1 MSDALQNFLLPRLPI
16 AGLAAYRIETSD
28 RVLATQCTSKS
39 LPPSAA
45 DQMLASI
52 IQSGRA
58 QLPTNNE
65 SALYC
70 WNFDRLKVYVA
81 ARTDGACLA
90 VLVENNPDAQV
101 IRIREA
107 LQAFVELSI
116 Y

>member
-1 MSDALQNFLLPRLPI
+1 MSDSLQNFLSPRLPI
-16 AGLAAYRIETSD
+16 VGLAAYRIEASD
-28 RVLATQCTSKS
+28 RVLANQCTSRS
-39 LPPSAA
+39 LSPAA
-45 DQMLASI
+45 AERILASM

-58 QLPTNNE
+58 LLPTNNE

-70 WNFDRLKVYVA
+70 WSFDRLKVYVA

-107 LQAFVELSI
+107 LQAFVEQPI